1 METAIT
7 SSELKW
13 IAGSDMSQA
22 QRQMWKREVGSHF
35 SRHGMPKRCL
45 DGQFMFV
52 SDLAVVQLI
61 DYQDYESSWIQTI
74 YVTPIA
80 RRKEYARQL
89 IQRCSDHAIGIGHAV
104 GLGTRVT
111 NTPMIALAEKCGFVA
126 GQIFN
131 EGKSIAYWRT
141 PGLLGVE

>member
-1 METAIT
+1 LETVAA

-22 QRQMWKREVGSHF
+22 QRQMWKREVSSHF
-35 SRHGMPKRCL
+35 SRHGMPKRTL

-61 DYQDYESSWIQTI
+61 DYPDNESSWIQTI

-80 RRKEYARQL
+80 RRNGYARQL

-141 PGLLGVE
+141 LGLIGVE

>member
-22 QRQMWKREVGSHF
+22 QRQMWKREVSSHF
-35 SRHGMPKRCL
+35 SRKGMPKRSI

-52 SDLAVVQLI
+52 DDLAVVQLI
-61 DYQDYESSWIQTI
+61 DYPDNESSWIQTL

-80 RRKEYARQL
+80 RRKGHARQL
-89 IQRCSDHAIGIGHAV
+89 IQRCADHAIGIGHAV
-104 GLGTRVT
+104 GFGTRVT